1 MKDKNNRNY
10 SIKIEGKMTRL
21 NYRGT
26 TGVYPTKQ
34 FNSIPIEE
42 VLDRAD
48 VEIMKVF
55 NKHRNKLSQKP

>member
-1 MKDKNNRNY
+1 MKDKNKRQY
-10 SIKIEGKMTRL
+10 STKIEGEMTRL

-26 TGVYPTKQ
+26 TGIYPTIQ

-48 VEIMKVF
+48 KEIMRIF
-55 NKHRNKLSQKP
+55 NMSRE

>member
-1 MKDKNNRNY
+1 MENKRLYN
-10 SIKIEGKMTRL
+10 IKIEGDMTRL

-26 TGVYPTKQ
+26 TGVYPTEQ

-48 VEIMKVF
+48 KEIMKIF
-55 NKHRNKLSQKP
+55 NKSREILSKN